1 MQTVMFGKSEA
12 QEILK
17 RYAGGQS
24 APPDDQ
30 ILQLAEAVVAKKRV
44 VDLRQ
49 TLIYSLDRNERPKLA
64 VARVGWKTV
73 WCQWAEGNSIKL
85 TENGHTS
92 GKPVDFANY
101 PRDSR
106 RRDREAIRLPLPVE
120 WSDRIMSASVP
131 YIPPEYR
138 EAATLDRF
146 LLWEAEWHGL
156 QPRDPMLLEHLFGH
170 FYAVVAEWNLT
181 SLERAV
187 LDSLEAEKL
196 P

>member
-1 MQTVMFGKSEA
+1 MLTVMFGKAEA

-24 APPDDQ
+24 ASPDDQ
-30 ILQLAEAVVAKKRV
+30 IVQLAEAVVAKKRV
-44 VDLRQ
+44 IDLRQ
-49 TLIYSLDRNERPKLA
+49 TLIRSLDSSLRPRLA

-73 WCQWAEGNSIKL
+73 WCQWAEGSSIKR
-85 TENGHTS
+85 TEDGDIN

-120 WSDRIMSASVP
+120 WFDRILSAPVP
-131 YIPPEYR
+131 HIPPEYR
-138 EAATLDRF
+138 AAATPERL
-146 LLWEAEWHGL
+146 LLWEAEWRGL
-156 QPRDPMLLEHLFGH
+156 QPVDPMLLEHLFGH